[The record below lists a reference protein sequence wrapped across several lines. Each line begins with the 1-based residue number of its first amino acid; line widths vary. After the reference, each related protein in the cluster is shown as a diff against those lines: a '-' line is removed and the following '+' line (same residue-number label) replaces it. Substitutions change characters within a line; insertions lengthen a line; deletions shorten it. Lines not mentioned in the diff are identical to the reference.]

1 LDNKKINRVSAISAI
16 IFNSALLLGALY
28 FFHDIANAQENEI
41 TFYLQG
47 AHQKD
52 TVSQTAEALG
62 WNVTVFERLINE
74 TIVVTAIPINNNNN
88 NNNNNNTSR

>member
-1 LDNKKINRVSAISAI
+1 MDNKKINRVSAISAI
-16 IFNSALLLGALY
+16 VFNTALLIGALY
-28 FFHDIANAQENEI
+28 FFSGIANAQENEI

-74 TIVVTAIPINNNNN
+74 TIVVTAIPIND
-88 NNNNNNTSR
+88 NNNTSK

>member
-1 LDNKKINRVSAISAI
+1 MDNKKINRVSAISAI
-16 IFNSALLLGALY
+16 VFNTALLIGALY
-28 FFHDIANAQENEI
+28 FFSGIANAQENEI

-47 AHQKD
+47 AYQKD

-74 TIVVTAIPINNNNN
+74 TIVVTAIPIND
-88 NNNNNNTSR
+88 NNNTSK